1 MVAKVE
7 NSSFSGKFAMIHE
20 RVRNTF
26 RLRFSGLGQEA
37 EVRQLTNLFCGHE
50 TCHFRYWHKAD
61 MG

>member
-1 MVAKVE
+1 
-7 NSSFSGKFAMIHE
+7 MIHE